1 MAAHAQSAGT
11 RDVSQASLRLTF
23 GAAGGA
29 RRGLAAGLA
38 LAWAMLS
45 PSAAGAGPYEV
56 EGIAVEARAADAV
69 TAKRAA
75 FADGQARA
83 LSTVL
88 RRLTL
93 ASDRA
98 RLPQPSPDNL
108 DAMISSFSIG
118 SEQTS
123 ATSYS
128 ASLTLRFE
136 PDAVRA
142 LLASAGVPYTDRQAA
157 PILVVPL
164 YREGERDF
172 FMADNPHREAW
183 RSFDLANTLTP
194 ILLPEGNV
202 ADQGVDPDAVLARET
217 GALAGLRY
225 LYGTD
230 GVLVGLC
237 ETDAAHSR
245 FTCSLDGNGPA
256 GPLAL
261 EASFAGGSD
270 PLAVAQAAVGSFLA
284 EIEEQWKTA
293 SLTQPGG
300 FIGAGTAA
308 PIRLQVAFDGLRQ
321 WRALRDRLAGLPGVG
336 RINIESLNARGA
348 FISLYYVGSGEELAD
363 SLAYAGMV
371 LANAGDHWVLTSY

>member
-1 MAAHAQSAGT
+1 MLAPGT
-11 RDVSQASLRLTF
+11 AE
-23 GAAGGA
+23 
-29 RRGLAAGLA
+29 
-38 LAWAMLS
+38 
-45 PSAAGAGPYEV
+45 AGPYKV

-123 ATSYS
+123 ATSYT
-128 ASLTLRFE
+128 ASLTFRFE
-136 PDAVRA
+136 PDVVRD
-142 LLASAGVPYTDRQAA
+142 LLGSAGVAYTDRQAP

-164 YREGERDF
+164 YREGERDS

-183 RSFDLANTLTP
+183 RSFDLANILTP
-194 ILLPEGNV
+194 ILLPDGNV
-202 ADQGVDPDAVLARET
+202 ADQGVDPDAVLARDT

-245 FTCSLDGNGPA
+245 FSRSLKGNGPA

-270 PLAVAQAAVGSFLA
+270 PLAVAQAAVGSFLV
-284 EIEEQWKTA
+284 EIEGQWKTA
-293 SLTQPGG
+293 NIMQPAG
-300 FIGAGTAA
+300 FVGAGPGA

-321 WRALRDRLAGLPGVG
+321 WQALRARLAGLPGVG
-336 RINIESLNARGA
+336 QINI
-348 FISLYYVGSGEELAD
+348 
-363 SLAYAGMV
+363 
-371 LANAGDHWVLTSY
+371 